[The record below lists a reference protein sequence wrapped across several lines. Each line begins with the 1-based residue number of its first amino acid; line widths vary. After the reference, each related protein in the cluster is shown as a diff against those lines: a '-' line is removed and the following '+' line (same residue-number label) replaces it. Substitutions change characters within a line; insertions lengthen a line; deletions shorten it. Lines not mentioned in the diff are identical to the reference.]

1 MGTWGAKLI
10 NDDFTL
16 DIISEFFEL
25 FDNGEDPK
33 DIRTKLK
40 SSYADSIEDDDEG
53 HLFWFALAKAQW
65 DIGFLDKDI
74 LEKVEDIVNSDID
87 TKKWI
92 ELDGEN
98 PEKRQKLIKE
108 FAKEIKTPRIKPR
121 KIKRKILRSSPFEAG
136 DVVVFQT
143 SNGNYGSFVVLTAEK
158 NTEFATTAIVF
169 LNMISK
175 VEPEMHSIAKSD
187 ILIFFTEVNGYP
199 QHIIEALD
207 ISIYSPIKDKKAYE
221 QLKVIGRLKI
231 KKIKHQINTYSSWSN
246 VFGGFEHRI
255 NHPSAQKISL
265 KKFLGYLPTQK
276 ILFE

>member
-1 MGTWGAKLI
+1 MGTWGTKLT

-25 FDNGEDPK
+25 YDNGEDSK
-33 DIRTKLK
+33 DIRNKLE
-40 SSYADSIEDDDEG
+40 SSYADSIEDADEG
-53 HLFWFALAKAQW
+53 HLFWLALAKAQW

-98 PEKRQKLIKE
+98 PEKRQRLIKE

-121 KIKRKILRSSPFEAG
+121 KRKRKILRSSPFEKG
-136 DVVVFQT
+136 DVVVFQA
-143 SNGNYGSFVVLTAEK
+143 SNGDHGSFVVLTAEK
-158 NTEFATTAIVF
+158 ETQFATSTVVF
-169 LNMISK
+169 LNLISRA
-175 VEPEMHSIAKSD
+175 EPNILTVVQSD

-199 QHIIEALD
+199 QHTIEALN
-207 ISIYSPIKDKKAYE
+207 ISIYSPNKDKKVYE

-231 KKIKHQINTYSSWSN
+231 KKIKHQVNSYSSWNN
-246 VFGGFEHRI
+246 VFAGFEYRI
-255 NHPSAQKISL
+255 NHPSTQKVSL
-265 KKFLGYLPTQK
+265 KKFLGYLPLQK
-276 ILFE
+276 VSFE

>member
-1 MGTWGAKLI
+1 MGTWGAKLT

-33 DIRTKLK
+33 DIRTKLE
-40 SSYADSIEDDDEG
+40 SSYADSIEDADEG
-53 HLFWFALAKAQW
+53 HLFWLALAKAQW

-108 FAKEIKTPRIKPR
+108 FAKEIKTPRIKSR

-143 SNGNYGSFVVLTAEK
+143 SNGDYGSFVVLTAEK

-175 VEPEMHSIAKSD
+175 EEPEMHSIAKSN

-231 KKIKHQINTYSSWSN
+231 KKIKHQINTYSSWNN

-255 NHPSAQKISL
+255 NHPSTQKISL

>member
-1 MGTWGAKLI
+1 MGTWGAKLT

-33 DIRTKLK
+33 DIRTKLE
-40 SSYADSIEDDDEG
+40 SSYADSIEDADEG
-53 HLFWFALAKAQW
+53 HLFWLALAKAQW

-108 FAKEIKTPRIKPR
+108 FAKEIKTPRIKSR

-143 SNGNYGSFVVLTAEK
+143 SNGDYGSFVVLTAEK

-175 VEPEMHSIAKSD
+175 EELETQSVAKSD

-199 QHIIEALD
+199 QHIVEALN
-207 ISIYSPIKDKKAYE
+207 ISIYSPIKDKKVYE
-221 QLKVIGRLKI
+221 QLKVTGRLKI
-231 KKIKHQINTYSSWSN
+231 KKIKHQIDTYSSWN
-246 VFGGFEHRI
+246 GVFEGFENRI
-255 NHPSAQKISL
+255 NHPSVQKISL
-265 KKFLGYLPTQK
+265 KKFLGYFPTQK